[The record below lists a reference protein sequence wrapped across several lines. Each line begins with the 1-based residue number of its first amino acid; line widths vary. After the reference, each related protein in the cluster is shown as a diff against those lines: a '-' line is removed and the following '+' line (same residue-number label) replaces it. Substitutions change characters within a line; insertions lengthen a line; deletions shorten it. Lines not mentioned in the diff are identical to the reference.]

1 VLAPRLEM
9 WIADH
14 GRFGERAA
22 EYWRRLG
29 SAGQRDVVPV
39 SRPCAWR

>member
-14 GRFGERAA
+14 GRLGERAA
-22 EYWRRLG
+22 EYWRRLDG
-29 SAGQRDVVPV
+29 AEQRDTDAAFRAC
-39 SRPCAWR
+39 S